1 MKKFVFASVMA
12 LASLSLVP
20 APTLRAQDQSG
31 TIQIKDPAEFNAY
44 QMATTQSDPKA
55 KASALEDFLTKYPQS
70 SAKAA
75 VLDMLLGTY
84 QQMGDAQ
91 KTTDTAKKILQVDP
105 NSLKAIY
112 IAAFN
117 EKNQCA
123 KTSDQATC
131 DDAGALAQKGLTVP
145 KPAGVADDQWKQQ
158 TDATYPF
165 FHSVLAVVA
174 LVSKKDPK
182 TAVDEYTTELKMY
195 AMPDTTKGQA
205 LGDTLQLA
213 LAYVKLQLL
222 DAQAARE
229 AQDKAKATPGDAALA
244 QAAKAATDK
253 ANGDYLTAA
262 WFFARTWSYAPA
274 NFKTQIQPQLEYYFK
289 KYHGN
294 TDGLNDLKTQ
304 AAANLFPPADLA
316 TKYTAAKTPEE
327 QIHDLLA
334 NTPDPNTL
342 ALADKET
349 VLSVGSKEDADKL
362 WALLQGKDTPV
373 PGTVIEANANQ
384 VKVAVTQDAKDAKTA
399 DFIVNMKEPIP
410 EKEIPAVGSELKLL
424 KDGGPELDGTYDT
437 YTQVPASATAAASA
451 QIVLK
456 DGILQTKKAPAR
468 KPAAGRR
475 PAAGGARKK
484 PQ

>member
-20 APTLRAQDQSG
+20 APTLRAQDQAG

-55 KASALEDFLTKYPQS
+55 KAAALEDFLTKYAQS
-70 SAKAA
+70 TAKNA

-84 QQMGDAQ
+84 QQLGDPQ

-105 NSLKAIY
+105 NSLKALY

-117 EKNQCA
+117 QKTQCA

-131 DDAGALAQKGLTVP
+131 DDAGALAQKGLTAP
-145 KPAGVADDQWKQQ
+145 KPAGVPDDQWKQQ

-195 AMPDTTKGQA
+195 PVQQTSQGAA

-229 AQDKAKATPGDAALA
+229 LQDKSKAAAGDAAAA
-244 QAAKAATDK
+244 QAAKAALDK
-253 ANGDYLTAA
+253 ANADYLTAA
-262 WFFARTWSYAPA
+262 WFFARTWGFAPA
-274 NFKTQIQPQLEYYFK
+274 NFKTQIEPQLEYYFK
-289 KYHGN
+289 KYHGD
-294 TDGLNDLKTQ
+294 TTGIDQLKTQ
-304 AAANLFPPADLA
+304 AAASLFPPADLA
-316 TKYTAAKTPEE
+316 TKFTAAKTPEE
-327 QIHDLLA
+327 QIDELMA

-349 VLSVGSKEDADKL
+349 VLSVGRKETADKL

-373 PGTVIEANANQ
+373 PGTVIEATASQ

-399 DFIVNMKEPIP
+399 DFIVNMKEPIAD
-410 EKEIPAVGSELKLL
+410 KDIPAVGSELKLL

-456 DGILQTKKAPAR
+456 DGILQSKKAPAR

-475 PAAGGARKK
+475 PAAGATRKK

>member
-1 MKKFVFASVMA
+1 MKKFVFASVMT

-20 APTLRAQDQSG
+20 APTLRAQDQPG
-31 TIQIKDPAEFNAY
+31 TSQIKDPAEVNAY

-55 KASALEDFLTKYPQS
+55 KA
-70 SAKAA
+70 A
-75 VLDMLLGTY
+75 VLDLLLGTY

-91 KTTDTAKKILQVDP
+91 KTTETAKKILQVDP

-131 DDAGALAQKGLTVP
+131 DDAGALAEKGLTAP
-145 KPAGVADDQWKQQ
+145 KPAGVPDDQWKQQ

-229 AQDKAKATPGDAALA
+229 AQDKA
-244 QAAKAATDK
+244 
-253 ANGDYLTAA
+253 
-262 WFFARTWSYAPA
+262 
-274 NFKTQIQPQLEYYFK
+274 
-289 KYHGN
+289 
-294 TDGLNDLKTQ
+294 
-304 AAANLFPPADLA
+304 
-316 TKYTAAKTPEE
+316 
-327 QIHDLLA
+327 
-334 NTPDPNTL
+334 
-342 ALADKET
+342 
-349 VLSVGSKEDADKL
+349 
-362 WALLQGKDTPV
+362 
-373 PGTVIEANANQ
+373 
-384 VKVAVTQDAKDAKTA
+384 
-399 DFIVNMKEPIP
+399 
-410 EKEIPAVGSELKLL
+410 
-424 KDGGPELDGTYDT
+424 
-437 YTQVPASATAAASA
+437 
-451 QIVLK
+451 
-456 DGILQTKKAPAR
+456 
-468 KPAAGRR
+468 
-475 PAAGGARKK
+475 
-484 PQ
+484 

>member
-1 MKKFVFASVMA
+1 MKKLVFASVMA

-31 TIQIKDPAEFNAY
+31 TIQIKDPAECNAY

-55 KASALEDFLTKYPQS
+55 KAAALEDFLTKYPNS
-70 SAKAA
+70 SAKRA
-75 VLDMLLGTY
+75 VLDMLLDTD
-84 QQMGDAQ
+84 QQLGDQ
-91 KTTDTAKKILQVDP
+91 EKVLDISTKVLQVDP
-105 NSLKAIY
+105 NNLKAIY
-112 IAAFN
+112 ISAFI
-117 EKNQCA
+117 KKGQCA

-131 DDAGALAQKGLTVP
+131 DDAAALAQKGLNAP
-145 KPAGVADDQWKQQ
+145 KPAGVSDDDWKKQ
-158 TDATYPF
+158 TDATKPF
-165 FHSVLAVVA
+165 FYSVVA
-174 LVSKKDPK
+174 VDDLISKKDPAAAIEQYK
-182 TAVDEYTTELKMY
+182 QELTMY
-195 AMPDTTKGQA
+195 GPQGSTQGPG

-213 LAYVKLQLL
+213 LAYVKLQPA
-222 DAQAARE
+222 DATVARDAA
-229 AQDKAKATPGDAALA
+229 AKAKATPTDAALA
-244 QAAKAATDK
+244 AAAKAANDK
-253 ANGDYLTAA
+253 ANQDYLFAS
-262 WFFARTWSYAPA
+262 WFFARAWSYAPA
-274 NFKTQIQPQLEYYFK
+274 SYKTQIEPQLEYYFK

-304 AAANLFPPADLA
+304 AAANLFPPATLA
-316 TKYTAAKTPEE
+316 NSITPAKTPEE

-349 VLSVGSKEDADKL
+349 VLAVGSKEDADKL

-373 PGTVIEANANQ
+373 PGVVIEANANQ

-410 EKEIPAVGSELKLL
+410 EKEIPAAGSELQLL
-424 KDGGPELDGTYDT
+424 KDGGPKLDGTYDT
-437 YTQVPASATAAASA
+437 YTQVPASTTAPASA

-456 DGILQTKKAPAR
+456 DGILQVEKKKAPVH
-468 KPAAGRR
+468 KPAAGHH
-475 PAAGGARKK
+475 PATRK

>member
-55 KASALEDFLTKYPQS
+55 KAAALEDFLTKYPQS